1 MRRARAYAGKT
12 GQEFHFDPRHGK
24 GSHGT
29 VFLGDRMTTVKR
41 GELGPGLL
49 ASMLRDLGIDR
60 RDW

>member
-1 MRRARAYAGKT
+1 MRRARACASRT

-29 VFLGDRMTTVKR
+29 AFLGERMTTVKR